1 MDIQNLAGE
10 LGLEEQE
17 VRRLF
22 QTFLESTEKDLVLL
36 DQAFTEQDEEKMRA
50 AAHHIKGAAGNLE
63 LEVIAEAARRIEE
76 KARRG
81 RIEDPAVHIANIR
94 RQLESISTQLS
105 SEQ

>member
-1 MDIQNLAGE
+1 MDIPTLAE
-10 LGLEEQE
+10 EFGLEEQE

-22 QTFLESTEKDLVLL
+22 QTFLESTEKDLVQLG
-36 DQAFTEQDEEKMRA
+36 QAFSEQDAETMQA

-76 KARRG
+76 KVRRG

-105 SEQ
+105 SER